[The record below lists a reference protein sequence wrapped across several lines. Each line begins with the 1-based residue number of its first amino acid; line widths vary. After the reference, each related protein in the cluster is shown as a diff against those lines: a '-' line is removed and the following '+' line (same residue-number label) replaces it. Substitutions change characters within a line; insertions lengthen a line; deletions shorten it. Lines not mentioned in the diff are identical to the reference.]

1 MAQIAHKQRCSMSLS
16 AGHWRHSNAPC
27 NTYRLPAL
35 RGRADYSSPAP
46 PSPLARVF
54 TFELGGNYGTGSGG
68 CRTPVDLNVRLMAIS
83 REEVRH
89 IAKLARL
96 EFTEAEEQTL
106 AEDMSRILDYMDM
119 LNELDTSEVEAMT
132 HVLDLAH
139 VVRTDS
145 VKKRISQEDA
155 LKNAPDTDGE
165 YFRVPKVI
173 G

>member
-1 MAQIAHKQRCSMSLS
+1 MLI
-16 AGHWRHSNAPC
+16 
-27 NTYRLPAL
+27 
-35 RGRADYSSPAP
+35 
-46 PSPLARVF
+46 
-54 TFELGGNYGTGSGG
+54 LGFGGGSYGTGNGG
-68 CRTPVDLNVRLMAIS
+68 YRTLVSCFNARLMAIS
-83 REEVRH
+83 KEEVRH

-96 EFTEAEEQTL
+96 EFTEEEEEVL
-106 AEDMSRILDYMDM
+106 ADDMSRILDYMDM
-119 LNELDTSEVEAMT
+119 LNELDTSKVEPMT

-145 VKKRISQEDA
+145 VEKRISQEDA

>member
-1 MAQIAHKQRCSMSLS
+1 MCRESFSCSSLS
-16 AGHWRHSNAPC
+16 PC
-27 NTYRLPAL
+27 AVLTLRLMV
-35 RGRADYSSPAP
+35 Y
-46 PSPLARVF
+46 F
-54 TFELGGNYGTGSGG
+54 GTGSGG
-68 CRTPVDLNVRLMAIS
+68 YRTLVVLNVRSMAIS

-96 EFTEAEEQTL
+96 EFTEAEEETL

-119 LNELDTSEVEAMT
+119 LNELDTSEVEPMT

-139 VVRTDS
+139 VVRADS

-155 LKNAPDTDGE
+155 LRNAPDTDGD
-165 YFRVPKVI
+165 YFKVPKVI

>member
-1 MAQIAHKQRCSMSLS
+1 MLI
-16 AGHWRHSNAPC
+16 
-27 NTYRLPAL
+27 
-35 RGRADYSSPAP
+35 
-46 PSPLARVF
+46 
-54 TFELGGNYGTGSGG
+54 LGFGGGSYGTGNGG
-68 CRTPVDLNVRLMAIS
+68 YRTLVSCFNARLMAIS
-83 REEVRH
+83 KEEVRH

-96 EFTEAEEQTL
+96 EFTEEEEEVL
-106 AEDMSRILDYMDM
+106 AGDMSRILDYMDM
-119 LNELDTSEVEAMT
+119 LNELDTSKVEPMT

-145 VKKRISQEDA
+145 VEKRISQEDA

>member
-1 MAQIAHKQRCSMSLS
+1 MGLNVLLCRGLETLQCTRNSYRRSTGSGSTERLHLSMSLV
-16 AGHWRHSNAPC
+16 
-27 NTYRLPAL
+27 
-35 RGRADYSSPAP
+35 RAYSCV
-46 PSPLARVF
+46 R
-54 TFELGGNYGTGSGG
+54 NYYGTGSGG
-68 CRTPVDLNVRLMAIS
+68 YRSLVSLNAWLMAIT

-96 EFTEAEEQTL
+96 EFTEAEEETL
-106 AEDMSRILDYMDM
+106 AQDMSRILDYMDM
-119 LNELDTSEVEAMT
+119 LNELDTSEVEPMT

-145 VKKRISQEDA
+145 VEKRISKEDA
-155 LKNAPDTDGE
+155 VKNAPDTDGE

>member
-1 MAQIAHKQRCSMSLS
+1 MC
-16 AGHWRHSNAPC
+16 
-27 NTYRLPAL
+27 
-35 RGRADYSSPAP
+35 
-46 PSPLARVF
+46 VF
-54 TFELGGNYGTGSGG
+54 TLGLGGNHGTGGG
-68 CRTPVDLNVRLMAIS
+68 GYRTPVILNARLMAIS

-96 EFTEAEEQTL
+96 EFTEAEEETL
-106 AEDMSRILDYMDM
+106 AEDMSHILDYMDM
-119 LNELDTSEVEAMT
+119 LNELDTSEIEPMT
-132 HVLDLAH
+132 HVLDLVH

-145 VKKRISQEDA
+145 VKKRISQKDA

>member
-1 MAQIAHKQRCSMSLS
+1 MVL
-16 AGHWRHSNAPC
+16 
-27 NTYRLPAL
+27 T
-35 RGRADYSSPAP
+35 
-46 PSPLARVF
+46 
-54 TFELGGNYGTGSGG
+54 LGFDGIYGTGNGG
-68 CRTPVDLNVRLMAIS
+68 YRTLVGRFNIRLMAIS

-96 EFTEAEEQTL
+96 EFTEEEEEVL
-106 AEDMSRILDYMDM
+106 AGDMSRILDYMDM
-119 LNELDTSEVEAMT
+119 LNELDTSEVEPMT

-145 VKKRISQEDA
+145 VEKRISQEDA

>member
-1 MAQIAHKQRCSMSLS
+1 MSLF
-16 AGHWRHSNAPC
+16 AENWRHSNAPGSSFWL
-27 NTYRLPAL
+27 RAL
-35 RGRADYSSPAP
+35 RGRAEQASPATP
-46 PSPLARVF
+46 CPLAR
-54 TFELGGNYGTGSGG
+54 ELTLGLRQNYGTGSRGY
-68 CRTPVDLNVRLMAIS
+68 RTPVDINARLMAIS

-96 EFTEAEEQTL
+96 EFTEAEEETL

-119 LNELDTSEVEAMT
+119 LNELDTSEVEPMT

-145 VKKRISQEDA
+145 VKERISQEDA